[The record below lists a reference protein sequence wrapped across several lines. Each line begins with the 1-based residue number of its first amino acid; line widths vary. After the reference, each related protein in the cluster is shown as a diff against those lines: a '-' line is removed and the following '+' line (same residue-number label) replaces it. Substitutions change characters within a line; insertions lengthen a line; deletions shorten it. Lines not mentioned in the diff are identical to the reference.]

1 MPEENKNPA
10 PEEIWATY
18 CGDINAANAAKLV
31 NGLTT
36 VGVNGTKRIHILFQS
51 WGGFVGDGVFLYNA
65 LKKFSIEVVLYNA
78 GQVASAAAIAFLGA
92 HARKTT
98 ANAVFMIH
106 KATNSPNGAGVDKLK
121 VVADNLAI
129 DDGRIEDILRA
140 HLRLPEE
147 LWTQFRYHDV
157 YLTGIDAVTYGMAE
171 RNRGIFPSSRNK
183 GSKRPRLEMLA
194 TRGDSHQVYR
204 RHSPGNAD
212 VDQPAAHNAR

>member
-18 CGDINAANAAKLV
+18 CGDINAANVAKLV

-36 VGVNGTKRIHILFQS
+36 VGVSGTKRIHILFQS

-129 DDGRIEDILRA
+129 DDGRIEDTELRRYRSTNVMRSGLTRKF
-140 HLRLPEE
+140 HRLLES
-147 LWTQFRYHDV
+147 TV
-157 YLTGIDAVTYGMAE
+157 GIVNT
-171 RNRGIFPSSRNK
+171 RNVGR
-183 GSKRPRLEMLA
+183 
-194 TRGDSHQVYR
+194 HQPW
-204 RHSPGNAD
+204 SFSWLL
-212 VDQPAAHNAR
+212 